1 MRASN
6 TMQMIAFSLLCVT
19 APMAFVM
26 YALTYPSNRS
36 VADLC
41 STVGFV
47 IFLLLFVWSVWSLRR
62 HRARAIVGLLM
73 SAVVFWLLLI
83 IPGYV
88 KAKEM
93 QQPKQPVEQTE
104 SVKKDKL

>member
-6 TMQMIAFSLLCVT
+6 IKQTIAFSLLCVA

-47 IFLLLFVWSVWSLRR
+47 LFLLLFAWSLWSLRR
-62 HRARAIVGLLM
+62 HRGRAIVGLLA
-73 SAVVFWLLLI
+73 SAAVFWLLLI

-88 KAKEM
+88 KAKEVE
-93 QQPKQPVEQTE
+93 QLKQPAEQTNR
-104 SVKKDKL
+104 